1 MTRILGPCVEEEE
14 WGKGAGGGKDRGERR
29 AVTRGR
35 GLLGRREAGG
45 AEAWLWRRGASF
57 LTIPPAGLWGARVV
71 PHLGPRGVIGDF
83 PTQKTP
89 EVETVLAVS
98 LPQDH

>member
-1 MTRILGPCVEEEE
+1 MEEGSVLSDHTPC
-14 WGKGAGGGKDRGERR
+14 W
-29 AVTRGR
+29 T
-35 GLLGRREAGG
+35 L
-45 AEAWLWRRGASF
+45 
-57 LTIPPAGLWGARVV
+57 GARVV